1 MLGRVYFLFLF
12 LYSGLE
18 FTLTFLTHTRFDFN
32 ASQQGRMLLYVG
44 ILMAFFQGGLVRRV
58 QAGKEKAIALV
69 VRLPVLSLYIIH
81 V

>member
-1 MLGRVYFLFLF
+1 
-12 LYSGLE
+12 
-18 FTLTFLTHTRFDFN
+18 
-32 ASQQGRMLLYVG
+32 MLLYVG